1 MSYASKLKKSL
12 FQCIKTLNQNRSEY
26 CHAPGRDY
34 TRNRKADFS
43 SIIKAVLCFGGK
55 SLNKELYEIFG
66 FSPDTLTPSAFI
78 QQRSKIKPE
87 AFEELFRSFN
97 RANKQIQLF
106 HGYRLLAI
114 DGSLLHT
121 PTNKMD
127 TDSLHYNRTS
137 CFNLYNINAFYDLNN
152 HTYTDVLI
160 QKFKQ
165 RNEHAAFVHMVDN
178 LDSSV
183 PALITAD
190 RGYESY
196 NNLAHVQESGHKFLI
211 RMKDKNSNGILQRF
225 KLSDGEFDLPIHL
238 TLTRKQTNDLKS
250 DPSVICI
257 GNSRKLDFLPYS
269 YKKTDPTV
277 FYSLDFRIVRVK
289 ISDDCYEILA
299 TNLDKREFTP
309 SLLKEI
315 YAMRWGIETSFR
327 KLKYIVGLTAL
338 HSKKSE
344 HILQEIFA
352 RLIMYNFSELVTSHI
367 AIRKKKRKH
376 LYRINFSIAVHA
388 CRNLLLG
395 RYAPKNVEAVIGK
408 NILPIRPNQSNPRP
422 KHRRIIP
429 LNCFTYRV
437 A

>member
-97 RANKQIQLF
+97 RANQQIQLF

-137 CFNLYNINAFYDLNN
+137 CFNLYNVNALYDLNS

-165 RNEHAAFVHMVDN
+165 RNEHSAFVKLVDD

-196 NNLAHVQESGHKFLI
+196 NNLAQ
-211 RMKDKNSNGILQRF
+211 LQ
-225 KLSDGEFDLPIHL
+225 
-238 TLTRKQTNDLKS
+238 
-250 DPSVICI
+250 
-257 GNSRKLDFLPYS
+257 
-269 YKKTDPTV
+269 
-277 FYSLDFRIVRVK
+277 
-289 ISDDCYEILA
+289 
-299 TNLDKREFTP
+299 
-309 SLLKEI
+309 
-315 YAMRWGIETSFR
+315 
-327 KLKYIVGLTAL
+327 
-338 HSKKSE
+338 
-344 HILQEIFA
+344 
-352 RLIMYNFSELVTSHI
+352 
-367 AIRKKKRKH
+367 
-376 LYRINFSIAVHA
+376 
-388 CRNLLLG
+388 
-395 RYAPKNVEAVIGK
+395 
-408 NILPIRPNQSNPRP
+408 
-422 KHRRIIP
+422 
-429 LNCFTYRV
+429 
-437 A
+437 

>member
-12 FQCIKTLNQNRSEY
+12 FQCIETLNQRRNEY
-26 CHAPGRDY
+26 CHSPGKDY

-43 SIIKAVLCFGGK
+43 SIIKAVLCLGGK

-225 KLSDGEFDLPIHL
+225 ELPDGEFDLPIHL
-238 TLTRKQTNDLKS
+238 TLTRKHTNDLKS

-257 GNSRKLDFLPYS
+257 GNSTKLDFLPNS
-269 YKKTDPTV
+269 CKKTDPIV
-277 FYSLDFRIVRVK
+277 FYLLVFRILSVK
-289 ISDDCYEILA
+289 I
-299 TNLDKREFTP
+299 
-309 SLLKEI
+309 
-315 YAMRWGIETSFR
+315 
-327 KLKYIVGLTAL
+327 
-338 HSKKSE
+338 
-344 HILQEIFA
+344 
-352 RLIMYNFSELVTSHI
+352 
-367 AIRKKKRKH
+367 
-376 LYRINFSIAVHA
+376 
-388 CRNLLLG
+388 
-395 RYAPKNVEAVIGK
+395 
-408 NILPIRPNQSNPRP
+408 
-422 KHRRIIP
+422 
-429 LNCFTYRV
+429 
-437 A
+437 

>member
-12 FQCIKTLNQNRSEY
+12 FQCIETLNQRRNEY
-26 CHAPGRDY
+26 CHSPGKDY

-43 SIIKAVLCFGGK
+43 SIIKAVLCLGGK

-165 RNEHAAFVHMVDN
+165 RNE
-178 LDSSV
+178 
-183 PALITAD
+183 
-190 RGYESY
+190 SY

-225 KLSDGEFDLPIHL
+225 ELPDGEFDLPIHL
-238 TLTRKQTNDLKS
+238 TLTRKHTNDLKS

-257 GNSRKLDFLPYS
+257 GNSTKLDFLPNS
-269 YKKTDPTV
+269 CKKTDPTV

-299 TNLDKREFTP
+299 TNLDEKEFPP
-309 SLLKEI
+309 SFLKEI

-327 KLKYIVGLTAL
+327 KLKYTVGLTAL

-352 RLIMYNFSELVTSHI
+352 RLIMYNFSELVTSRI
-367 AIRKKKRKH
+367 AIRKKKRKKENTFTGSTF
-376 LYRINFSIAVHA
+376 LSLFTRAAIFCLADM
-388 CRNLLLG
+388 LLKTWK
-395 RYAPKNVEAVIGK
+395 P
-408 NILPIRPNQSNPRP
+408 
-422 KHRRIIP
+422 
-429 LNCFTYRV
+429 
-437 A
+437 

>member
-1 MSYASKLKKSL
+1 MSILTLFVVIPVVMLLGLWLARNDNQVRGVMVCGASALL
-12 FQCIKTLNQNRSEY
+12 ALAIY
-26 CHAPGRDY
+26 
-34 TRNRKADFS
+34 
-43 SIIKAVLCFGGK
+43 
-55 SLNKELYEIFG
+55 
-66 FSPDTLTPSAFI
+66 LTVAFI

-97 RANKQIQLF
+97 RANQQIQLF

-225 KLSDGEFDLPIHL
+225 ELPDGEFDLPIHL
-238 TLTRKQTNDLKS
+238 TLTRKHTNDLKS

-257 GNSRKLDFLPYS
+257 GNSTKLDFLPNS
-269 YKKTDPTV
+269 CKKTDPTV

-299 TNLDKREFTP
+299 TNLDEKEFPP
-309 SLLKEI
+309 SFLKEI

-327 KLKYIVGLTAL
+327 KLKYTVGLTAL

-352 RLIMYNFSELVTSHI
+352 RLIMYNFSELVTSRI
-367 AIRKKKRKH
+367 AIRKKKRKKENTFTGSTF
-376 LYRINFSIAVHA
+376 LSLFTRAAIFCLADM
-388 CRNLLLG
+388 LLKTWK
-395 RYAPKNVEAVIGK
+395 P
-408 NILPIRPNQSNPRP
+408 
-422 KHRRIIP
+422 
-429 LNCFTYRV
+429 
-437 A
+437 

>member
-12 FQCIKTLNQNRSEY
+12 FQCIETLNQRRNEY
-26 CHAPGRDY
+26 CHSPGKDY

-43 SIIKAVLCFGGK
+43 SIIKAVLCLGGK

-97 RANKQIQLF
+97 RANQQIQLF

-137 CFNLYNINAFYDLNN
+137 CFNLYNVNALYDLNS

-165 RNEHAAFVHMVDN
+165 RNEHSAFVKLVDD

-289 ISDDCYEILA
+289 ISDDCYDRNFFQKAEI
-299 TNLDKREFTP
+299 
-309 SLLKEI
+309 
-315 YAMRWGIETSFR
+315 
-327 KLKYIVGLTAL
+327 
-338 HSKKSE
+338 
-344 HILQEIFA
+344 
-352 RLIMYNFSELVTSHI
+352 
-367 AIRKKKRKH
+367 
-376 LYRINFSIAVHA
+376 
-388 CRNLLLG
+388 
-395 RYAPKNVEAVIGK
+395 
-408 NILPIRPNQSNPRP
+408 
-422 KHRRIIP
+422 HRRSDGASFQKIRAYPSRDFCEAHYVQLLRISYFPHSYPKKEKKTP
-429 LNCFTYRV
+429 LQDQLFYRCSRV
-437 A
+437 PQSSAWQICS